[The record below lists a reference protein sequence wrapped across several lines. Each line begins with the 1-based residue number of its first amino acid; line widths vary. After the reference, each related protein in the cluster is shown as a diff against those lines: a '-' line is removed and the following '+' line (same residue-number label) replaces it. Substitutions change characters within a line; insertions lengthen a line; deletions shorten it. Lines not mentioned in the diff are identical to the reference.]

1 MKKTVQ
7 TIRKSKGQRRL
18 VAITAYDA
26 IFGDL
31 ASRAGM
37 DIILVG
43 DSVGNTMLGHSTTM
57 NVTVDV
63 MVHHTAAVRRTEP
76 ESLLVADLP
85 FAQAHLAKEEVLQA
99 CTRLIQEG
107 GAEAVKI
114 EGNSNLEGTL
124 NYLIDAGIPIMGH
137 VGLLPQRVHTLGG
150 YRKFGKT
157 NEEHDSLLEDATAMQ
172 RAGCFAIIGE
182 MIESKVAAE
191 ITNSL
196 IIPHIGIGSGPKCDG
211 QILVST
217 DMLGFQSKFYPSFVK
232 AYANLEETI
241 LDAFRTYGREVKDNI
256 FPE

>member
-1 MKKTVQ
+1 
-7 TIRKSKGQRRL
+7 
-18 VAITAYDA
+18 
-26 IFGDL
+26 
-31 ASRAGM
+31 M

-76 ESLLVADLP
+76 EKAYWLLIFLRTSASCKGRSPTSLYKVN
-85 FAQAHLAKEEVLQA
+85 
-99 CTRLIQEG
+99 TEG

-172 RAGCFAIIGE
+172 RQ
-182 MIESKVAAE
+182 VA
-191 ITNSL
+191 SL
-196 IIPHIGIGSGPKCDG
+196 LS
-211 QILVST
+211 
-217 DMLGFQSKFYPSFVK
+217 VK
-232 AYANLEETI
+232 
-241 LDAFRTYGREVKDNI
+241 
-256 FPE
+256 

>member
-1 MKKTVQ
+1 MQKTVQ

-26 IFGDL
+26 IFGEL
-31 ASRAGM
+31 ASRAGI

-43 DSVGNTMLGHSTTM
+43 DSVGNTVLGHSTTL

-85 FAQAHLAKEEVLQA
+85 FAQAHLAKEKVLQA

-137 VGLLPQRVHTLGG
+137 VGLLPQRVNTLGG
-150 YRKFGKT
+150 YRKFGKN
-157 NEEHDSLLEDATAMQ
+157 NEERDSLLEDATAMQ
-172 RAGCFAIIGE
+172 RAGCFAVIGE

-196 IIPHIGIGSGPKCDG
+196 IIPHIGIGSGPECDG

-217 DMLGFQSKFYPSFVK
+217 DMLGLQSKFYPSFVK

>member
-26 IFGDL
+26 IFGEL

-43 DSVGNTMLGHSTTM
+43 DSVGNTMLGHSTTL

-85 FAQAHLAKEEVLQA
+85 FAQAHLAKEKVLQA

-137 VGLLPQRVHTLGG
+137 VGLLPQRVNTLGG

-157 NEEHDSLLEDATAMQ
+157 NEERDSLLEDAIAMQ
-172 RAGCFAIIGE
+172 RAGCFAVIGE

-196 IIPHIGIGSGPKCDG
+196 IIPHIGIGSGPECDG